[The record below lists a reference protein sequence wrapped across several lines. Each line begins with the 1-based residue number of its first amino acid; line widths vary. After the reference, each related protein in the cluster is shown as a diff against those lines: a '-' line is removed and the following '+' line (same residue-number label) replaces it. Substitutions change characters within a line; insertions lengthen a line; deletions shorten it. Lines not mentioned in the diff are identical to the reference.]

1 MRKIVILL
9 VSLFCLLSYSQEEYQ
24 LSTHILD
31 ISKGKGASSV
41 LVKLEKFQNSVWV
54 EIDQKSTDQN
64 GRIKNFLQKN
74 KSNIGIYKL
83 VFFVKPY
90 FELQKTDSFY
100 PFVEVVFEIKDN
112 EHYHI
117 PITLSANG
125 YSTYRGN

>member
-1 MRKIVILL
+1 MRKIIVFI
-9 VSLFCLLSYSQEEYQ
+9 VSFFCFLCHSQEEYQ

-31 ISKGKGASSV
+31 ISKGKGASNV
-41 LVKLEKFQNSVWV
+41 FVKLEKLQNSVWV

-83 VFFVKPY
+83 VFLIKPY

-112 EHYHI
+112 EHYHV
-117 PITLSANG
+117 PITLTANG